1 MLNITHV
8 LKQQLNECNSI
19 ECNSVGHNFIEYNSI
34 EHIKMVTKQLNIKN
48 RTYYFWNDSINLK
61 DFDPSL
67 LKLDKTLSMHINIYY
82 IGLQKSLSTIL
93 IV

>member
-8 LKQQLNECNSI
+8 LKQQLNECNSV
-19 ECNSVGHNFIEYNSI
+19 ECNSVGHNFNEYNSI

-67 LKLDKTLSMHINIYY
+67 LKLDKTLSMDINIYY